1 MQAAVSG
8 GRLVRARAWV
18 SLHGAGDEGGLVP
31 HGPTGRPGRTVLT
44 DPRARELAFLVE
56 ELHRVRE
63 RAGIVRLS
71 GEPWIGKT
79 RLARRLAREAVRQE
93 RVVVWGRAAAG
104 DGPGR
109 PFHALVD
116 ALDDRLAALEP
127 RALRRLGAAR
137 VRRLA
142 EVFPA
147 LGAGA
152 GPGPEDLDVYAV
164 SRAVRAL
171 LEELAG
177 REGLLLVLDDA
188 HRAGPEIA
196 EFAEHLLRQPPADA
210 VLTLLVHRGGGPGA
224 RRLTALAHGDDAV
237 RDVVLRPLPRTE
249 AETLLPA
256 GLTPLRREL
265 VLRDSAGVPGLLRAL
280 SADGGPAEEGG
291 VHSGLELTRGAC
303 PPSALPTSAPA
314 LDLRALSPLA
324 RRTVAVA
331 AALGDP
337 FTVELVAEAG
347 GPGAGDVLRAV
358 DELYGE
364 GMLRPDARAG
374 RYRFAR
380 PAVRALVQRAAGV
393 AFRDTVRERAVAVL
407 RAAGAGGEPLLGA
420 LLETA
425 PAPTA
430 EDAGLLVRQAHATL
444 FVQPARAA
452 RMAGRAAERPDA
464 PPGVRLLLC
473 QALVLSGRLVEA
485 VGEYAR
491 VTAPVPGATKGSS
504 SAQSP
509 PTGKALA
516 ATGRALPVRAAAGA
530 PPAGDAAGL
539 PGSLGTV
546 AGRAE
551 AAVWRARALRLL
563 GVRRQAWDVL
573 RAVPGEGRDAVPEV
587 DAEVAALLLDS
598 GRAARGAASAVARRL
613 ARRVPVE
620 EVGVRGHALALL
632 AAAGGGEAAREAEVL
647 LAGLGP
653 ERSAPHVE
661 AWRWLGE
668 AAATAGDAARA
679 RRCFQYGFDLA
690 LRHGQGH
697 VLGRLALGLGQ
708 ACLDTGDA
716 VAAVAHTR
724 FASAEFERLTAHD
737 FTAIAQEIKKRA
749 DRTAAKDSEG
759 DRIALLSAREREIA
773 LLIGPGLT
781 NQQIALRLNI
791 SVKTVETHMARI
803 FRKVGAASRAQ
814 VTYLLSVP
822 PE

>member
-1 MQAAVSG
+1 M
-8 GRLVRARAWV
+8 
-18 SLHGAGDEGGLVP
+18 P
-31 HGPTGRPGRTVLT
+31 HGPTGRPGRTART

-56 ELHRVRE
+56 ELHRARG

-93 RVVVWGRAAAG
+93 WAVAWGRAAG
-104 DGPGR
+104 GEGPGR

-127 RALRRLGAAR
+127 GVLRRLGASR

-147 LGAGA
+147 LGAEA
-152 GPGPEDLDVYAV
+152 VPGPEDLDVYAV

-188 HRAGPEIA
+188 HRAGPEVA
-196 EFAEHLLRQPPADA
+196 EFAEHLLRRPPAGA

-224 RRLTALAHGDDAV
+224 RRLTALAHGDDGV

-256 GLTPLRREL
+256 GLAPLRREL

-280 SADGGPAEEGG
+280 SADGGPEEEWG
-291 VHSGLELTRGAC
+291 VHSGLELTRGDS
-303 PPSALPTSAPA
+303 PSSALPTVAPA
-314 LDLRALSPLA
+314 LDLRVLSPLA
-324 RRTVAVA
+324 RRTAAVA
-331 AALGDP
+331 AVVGDP
-337 FTVELVAEAG
+337 FTVELVAGAG
-347 GPGAGDVLRAV
+347 RLAAGDVLRAV

-364 GMLRPDARAG
+364 GLLRPDARAG

-380 PAVRALVQRAAGV
+380 PAVRTLVQRAAGA
-393 AFRDTVRERAVAVL
+393 AFRVTVREGAVAVL

-420 LLETA
+420 LLEAA
-425 PAPTA
+425 PALTA
-430 EDAGLLVRQAHATL
+430 EDAGLLARQAHATL

-452 RMAGRAAERPDA
+452 RMARRAAEQPDA
-464 PPGVRLLLC
+464 PLGVRLLLC

-491 VTAPVPGATKGSS
+491 VAVPVPGATEGRGNRW
-504 SAQSP
+504 P
-509 PTGKALA
+509 A
-516 ATGRALPVRAAAGA
+516 AENRAASDSPAKQA
-530 PPAGDAAGL
+530 PDAAGGHAGRTRAQFPPAAGF
-539 PGSLGTV
+539 PGGRGDV

-587 DAEVAALLLDS
+587 DAELAALLLES
-598 GRAARGAASAVARRL
+598 GRAARGAAAAVARRL

-620 EVGVRGHALALL
+620 EVGMRGHALALL
-632 AAAGGGEAAREAEVL
+632 AAAGGGEAAREAELL

-679 RRCFQYGFDLA
+679 RRCFQYGFELA
-690 LRHGQGH
+690 LRHAQGH
-697 VLGRLALGLGQ
+697 LLGRFALGLGQ

-716 VAAVAHTR
+716 VAAVIHAH
-724 FASAEFERLTAHD
+724 FASAEFERLTAPD
-737 FTAIAQEIKKRA
+737 FTAIAQEIAKRA
-749 DRTAAKDSEG
+749 DRAAAKDSEG

-781 NQQIALRLNI
+781 NQQIAVRLNI

-803 FRKVGAASRAQ
+803 FRKMGATSRAQ

>member
-1 MQAAVSG
+1 M
-8 GRLVRARAWV
+8 
-18 SLHGAGDEGGLVP
+18 P
-31 HGPTGRPGRTVLT
+31 HGPTGRPGRTART
-44 DPRARELAFLVE
+44 DPRARELSFLVE
-56 ELHRVRE
+56 ELRRARG

-79 RLARRLAREAVRQE
+79 RLARRLAREAARQE
-93 RVVVWGRAAAG
+93 WAVVWGRAAG
-104 DGPGR
+104 GEGPGR

-127 RALRRLGAAR
+127 GVLRRLGAAR

-147 LGAGA
+147 LGAGTV
-152 GPGPEDLDVYAV
+152 PGPEDLDVYAV

-188 HRAGPEIA
+188 HRAGPEVA
-196 EFAEHLLRQPPADA
+196 EFAEHLLRRPPAGA

-237 RDVVLRPLPRTE
+237 RDVVLRPLSRAE

-256 GLTPLRREL
+256 GLAPLRREL

-280 SADGGPAEEGG
+280 SADGGPEDDWDM
-291 VHSGLELTRGAC
+291 HSGLELTRGDC
-303 PPSALPTSAPA
+303 PSSALPALAPA
-314 LDLRALSPLA
+314 LDLRVLSPLA
-324 RRTVAVA
+324 RRTAAVA
-331 AALGDP
+331 AAVGDP
-337 FTVELVAEAG
+337 FTVELVADAG
-347 GPGAGDVLRAV
+347 RLAAGDVLRAV

-364 GMLRPDARAG
+364 GMLRPDTLAG

-380 PAVRALVQRAAGV
+380 PAVRALVQRAAG
-393 AFRDTVRERAVAVL
+393 ATFRDTVRERAVPVL

-425 PAPTA
+425 PALTA
-430 EDAGLLVRQAHATL
+430 EDAGLLARQAHATL

-452 RMAGRAAERPDA
+452 RMARRAAERPDA
-464 PPGVRLLLC
+464 PLGVRLLLC

-491 VTAPVPGATKGSS
+491 VTAPVPGATQGYGQRWP
-504 SAQSP
+504 SAENQ
-509 PTGKALA
+509 
-516 ATGRALPVRAAAGA
+516 
-530 PPAGDAAGL
+530 
-539 PGSLGTV
+539 V
-546 AGRAE
+546 ADWAE

-573 RAVPGEGRDAVPEV
+573 RAVPGEGRAAVPET
-587 DAEVAALLLDS
+587 DAELAALLLES

-613 ARRVPVE
+613 ARRVPAE
-620 EVGVRGHALALL
+620 EAGMRGHALALL
-632 AAAGGGEAAREAEVL
+632 AAADGGEAVREAELL
-647 LAGLGP
+647 LAGAGP
-653 ERSAPHVE
+653 ERSAAHVE

-668 AAATAGDAARA
+668 AAATAGDGARS

-690 LRHGQGH
+690 LRHAQGH
-697 VLGRLALGLGQ
+697 LLGRFALGLGQ

-716 VAAVAHTR
+716 AAAVIHAR

-737 FTAIAQEIKKRA
+737 FTAIAQELAKRA
-749 DRTAAKDSEG
+749 DRVAAKDSEG

-781 NQQIALRLNI
+781 NQQIAVRLNI

-803 FRKVGAASRAQ
+803 FRKMGAASRAQ
-814 VTYLLSVP
+814 VTYLLSAP